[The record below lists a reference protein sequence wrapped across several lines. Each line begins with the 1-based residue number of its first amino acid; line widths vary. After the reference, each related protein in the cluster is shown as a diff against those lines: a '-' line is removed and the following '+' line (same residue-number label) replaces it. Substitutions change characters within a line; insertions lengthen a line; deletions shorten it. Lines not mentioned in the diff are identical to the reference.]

1 VNYIRLVGN
10 GLAMQI
16 RTLSLS
22 SWFLLLS
29 IFQPLIFATIAFYM
43 FKAGGR
49 PGSLLYAALGA
60 GMMGIWSSTLFGSG
74 GTLQWARWQGT
85 LELLVATPPPL
96 ALVLLPS
103 TIATS
108 TIGAYSLAATLGWGR
123 IFFGIPL
130 DFAHPWLFALALP
143 ATVLSLG
150 MLGLL
155 MASSFILYRHAN
167 ALSNLLE
174 YPVWIAS
181 GLVFSVSLLPDWTRP
196 ISWVLAPYWGIE
208 AIRGA
213 ALGGAVWGPIGMA
226 VGLGAA
232 YLALAWVTVGI
243 FERKAR
249 ADATLSLT

>member
-1 VNYIRLVGN
+1 V
-10 GLAMQI
+10 
-16 RTLSLS
+16 
-22 SWFLLLS
+22 
-29 IFQPLIFATIAFYM
+29 
-43 FKAGGR
+43 
-49 PGSLLYAALGA
+49 
-60 GMMGIWSSTLFGSG
+60 
-74 GTLQWARWQGT
+74 
-85 LELLVATPPPL
+85 
-96 ALVLLPS
+96 LVLLPS

-123 IFFGIPL
+123 LFFGIPL
-130 DFAHPWLFALALP
+130 DLAHPWLFALALP

-167 ALSNLLE
+167 ALANLLE

-181 GLVFSVSLLPDWTRP
+181 GLVFSVTLLPDWTRP
-196 ISWVLAPYWGIE
+196 ISWLLAPYWGIE

-213 ALGGAVWGPIGMA
+213 ALGGDVWGPVGLA

-232 YLALAWVTVGI
+232 YLALAWVTIGI